1 MNEYYNPNNQ
11 GEYNNPNTQQNYYN
25 QNTQPQQPPYQAPV
39 YQPINQ
45 TNEVMSVG
53 SYIGMFLLSAI
64 PVVNIICWI
73 VWLVSPNTNKNK
85 KNYIIAN
92 IVIYAVAILIGI
104 VFSIIATTVFGVA
117 LYDSQSYDAA
127 IPDFKKSGIF

>member
-25 QNTQPQQPPYQAPV
+25 QNTQHQQPPYKAPV

-117 LYDSQSYDAA
+117 LYDY
-127 IPDFKKSGIF
+127 I

>member
-53 SYIGMFLLSAI
+53 SYIEMFLLSAI
-64 PVVNIICWI
+64 PVVRIIF
-73 VWLVSPNTNKNK
+73 SGGKNFRKNK

-104 VFSIIATTVFGVA
+104 VFSIIASTVFGVA
-117 LYDSQSYDAA
+117 LYDY
-127 IPDFKKSGIF
+127 I